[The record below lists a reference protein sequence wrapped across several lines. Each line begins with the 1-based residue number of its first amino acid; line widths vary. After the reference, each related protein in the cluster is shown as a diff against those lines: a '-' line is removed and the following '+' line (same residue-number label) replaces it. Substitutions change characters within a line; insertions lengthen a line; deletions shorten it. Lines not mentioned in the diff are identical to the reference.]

1 MIPFTVKEENG
12 LYHCDPSRAKDCPK
26 THCYIYGGECRLTTN
41 INYAIQNPTV
51 IIPKHD
57 DG

>member
-12 LYHCDPSRAKDCPK
+12 LYHCDPFRAKDCPK
-26 THCYIYGGECRLTTN
+26 KHCFIYGGECRLTHN
-41 INYAIQNPTV
+41 KDYAIQNPAV
-51 IIPKHD
+51 LIPKHD